1 MKVARATFEG
11 CLDQVILVCDQD
23 RWTLLVSLVKTKKWP
38 SAPFW
43 GRAIILGVLRTR
55 FYLSFFLLISHKKHP
70 RENNRPSAA
79 CSHEGLIRASLSFV
93 PLWFLFRG
101 RRPSSG
107 PSGRVPKVLR
117 TFGSGYKWPS
127 AIYILQSKWSEG
139 PFAIPQYGPKD
150 HIATKSI

>member
-1 MKVARATFEG
+1 MCGLGYFEGRTKVARRSHEGRTKVARATFEG
-11 CLDQVILVCDQD
+11 CLVI
-23 RWTLLVSLVKTKKWP
+23 
-38 SAPFW
+38 A
-43 GRAIILGVLRTR
+43 RAIILEVLRTR

-93 PLWFLFRG
+93 PLLFLFRG

-139 PFAIPQYGPKD
+139 PFAIP
-150 HIATKSI
+150 